1 MMKRLLFLVSLAI
14 FFMLGCKK
22 EKDDANPF
30 LGEWEVKTIYTKYTD
45 PVAGLREETTDV
57 KTFLAKNGY
66 YPSTYKGLLFYAVDS
81 AALITSE
88 TFTVSDNGDYLYI
101 GPDKPGH
108 KDETRDRLSA
118 SYKVDG
124 NTITFQL
131 EPLPVPQKLIYH
143 YAFVNG
149 FLELTVK
156 DIDSELEGKPVI
168 HKEVWTLEKRN

>member
-1 MMKRLLFLVSLAI
+1 MKRLLFIVPLFVL
-14 FFMLGCKK
+14 FLGCKK

-57 KTFLAKNGY
+57 KIFLSKNGY

-88 TFTVSDNGDYLYI
+88 TFTVPKDDGGYLYAD
-101 GPDKPGH
+101 PNKPEIDS
-108 KDETRDRLSA
+108 KTTDRISA

-131 EPLPVPQKLIYH
+131 EPLPVPQKLTYH

>member
-1 MMKRLLFLVSLAI
+1 MKRLLFIIPFVV
-14 FFMLGCKK
+14 FFLGCKK

-30 LGEWEVKTIYTKYTD
+30 LGEWEIKTIYIKYTD
-45 PVAGLREETTDV
+45 PVAGLREETIDV
-57 KTFLAKNGY
+57 KTFLSKNGY

-81 AALITSE
+81 AALIAAE
-88 TFTVSDNGDYLYI
+88 TFRVPKDDGYLYTDA
-101 GPDKPGH
+101 DKPEIES
-108 KDETRDRLSA
+108 KTTDRIRA
-118 SYKVDG
+118 SYKVAG

-131 EPLPVPQKLIYH
+131 EPLPVSQKLTYH

-168 HKEVWTLEKRN
+168 HKEVWTLQKRN

>member
-1 MMKRLLFLVSLAI
+1 MKRLLFIFHLVV
-14 FFMLGCKK
+14 FCLGCKK
-22 EKDDANPF
+22 EKDDVNPF
-30 LGEWEVKTIYTKYTD
+30 LGEWEIKTIYTKYYTD

-81 AALITSE
+81 TALITSE
-88 TFTVSDNGDYLYI
+88 TFTVPKDDGYLYADPNKPEIDSKTKDRI
-101 GPDKPGH
+101 G
-108 KDETRDRLSA
+108 A
-118 SYKVDG
+118 SYRVEG

-131 EPLPVPQKLIYH
+131 EPLPVSQKLTYH

-168 HKEVWTLEKRN
+168 HKEVWTLQKRN

>member
-1 MMKRLLFLVSLAI
+1 MKRLLFIIPFVV
-14 FFMLGCKK
+14 FFLECKK

-30 LGEWEVKTIYTKYTD
+30 LGEWEIKTIYTRYTD
-45 PVAGLREETTDV
+45 PVAGLKEETTDV

-66 YPSTYKGLLFYAVDS
+66 SPSTYKGLLFYAVDS

-88 TFTVSDNGDYLYI
+88 IFALPNDDGHLYED
-101 GPDKPGH
+101 PDKPDSES
-108 KDETRDRLSA
+108 KTADRIRA

-124 NTITFQL
+124 NTITLQL
-131 EPLPVPQKLIYH
+131 EPLPFSQKLTYR

-156 DIDSELEGKPVI
+156 DLESELEGRPVI
-168 HKEVWTLEKRN
+168 HKEVWTLQKSK

>member
-1 MMKRLLFLVSLAI
+1 MKRLLFLVSLAI
-14 FFMLGCKK
+14 FFMLGCQK

-57 KTFLAKNGY
+57 KIFLSKSGY

-88 TFTVSDNGDYLYI
+88 TFTVPKDDGYLYA
-101 GPDKPGH
+101 GPDKPEIES
-108 KDETRDRLSA
+108 KTTDRIRA
-118 SYKVDG
+118 SYKVAG

-131 EPLPVPQKLIYH
+131 EPLPVSQKLTYH

-168 HKEVWTLEKRN
+168 HKEVWTLQKRN

>member
-1 MMKRLLFLVSLAI
+1 MKRLLFILPLVVFFILA
-14 FFMLGCKK
+14 CQK
-22 EKDDANPF
+22 KDDVNPF
-30 LGEWEVKTIYTKYTD
+30 LGEWEIKTIYTKYTD

-57 KTFLAKNGY
+57 KTFLVKNGH

-88 TFTVSDNGDYLYI
+88 TFTPPNDDGYLYADR
-101 GPDKPGH
+101 DKPRSESKT
-108 KDETRDRLSA
+108 KDRIGA
-118 SYKVDG
+118 SYRVEG

-131 EPLPVPQKLIYH
+131 EPLPVSQKLTYH

-168 HKEVWTLEKRN
+168 HKEVWTLQKRN

>member
-1 MMKRLLFLVSLAI
+1 MKRLLFIIPFVV
-14 FFMLGCKK
+14 FFLGCKK

-30 LGEWEVKTIYTKYTD
+30 LGEWEIKTIYTKYTD
-45 PVAGLREETTDV
+45 PVAGLKEETTDV

-66 YPSTYKGLLFYAVDS
+66 SPSTYKGMLFYAVDS

-88 TFTVSDNGDYLYI
+88 IFALPNDDGHLYED
-101 GPDKPGH
+101 PDKPDSES
-108 KDETRDRLSA
+108 KTADRIRA

-124 NTITFQL
+124 NTITLQL
-131 EPLPVPQKLIYH
+131 EPLPVSQKLTYR

-156 DIDSELEGKPVI
+156 DLESELEGKPVI
-168 HKEVWTLEKRN
+168 HKEVWTLQKSK